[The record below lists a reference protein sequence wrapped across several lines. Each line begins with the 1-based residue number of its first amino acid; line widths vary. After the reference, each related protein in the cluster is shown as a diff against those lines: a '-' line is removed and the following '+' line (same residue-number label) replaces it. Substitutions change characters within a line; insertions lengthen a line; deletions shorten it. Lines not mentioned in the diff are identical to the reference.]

1 MSDLNISVKNLE
13 NQLDYQ
19 EQYSRRNCILIH
31 GLTETQDENTDDIS
45 LRTINEHLELELTEK
60 ELDRTHRIN
69 NQKSGNKRPRPI
81 NVKFARYNTRR
92 KVFVNKKGLMN
103 IGISI
108 TVSLAK
114 HSMQFFK
121 TKNEFGFNNVWTAD
135 GRICSYDEVV
145 IRYIL
150 TNYCGFLHYGKH
162 KIESFFNFVFLGVM
176 VIQLHFIC
184 KYILSFSDN
193 VALIFYFELILCF
206 EAVFKNSYLICY
218 FFLIRTFLL

>member
-1 MSDLNISVKNLE
+1 MSDLNTSVKNLE
-13 NQLDYQ
+13 NQLDHQ

-31 GLTETQDENTDDIS
+31 DITETQNENTDDIS

-108 TVSLAK
+108 AVSLAK

-176 VIQLHFIC
+176 VIQLLFTC
-184 KYILSFSDN
+184 KYLLSFTGN
-193 VALIFYFELILCF
+193 APLIFYFELMFYF
-206 EAVFKNSYLICY
+206 EALFKNSYLISFFCY
-218 FFLIRTFLL
+218 NI